1 MESPVGIVVA
11 VKPPGVIID
20 VEVAAVCQRC
30 ASGKGCGAGLLGG
43 HDGKRRVE
51 VSLPNEHQL
60 LPGDRVILEMS
71 PSILL
76 RAATLAYG
84 LPLATMVLAL
94 MLGSAIAGP
103 LDELTAVFLA
113 ATGLAG
119 GIGISRWRLAGHCA
133 NNFMPE
139 IRAIQP
145 SEAMNREFGHE

>member
-1 MESPVGIVVA
+1 M
-11 VKPPGVIID
+11 
-20 VEVAAVCQRC
+20 CQRC
-30 ASGKGCGAGLLGG
+30 VSGKGCGAGLLGG
-43 HDGKRRVE
+43 QDGKRRLE
-51 VSLPNEHQL
+51 VSLPTEYRL

-71 PSILL
+71 SKNLL

-84 LPLATMVLAL
+84 LPLAVMVLAL
-94 MLGSAIAGP
+94 MLGSALAGP
-103 LDELTAVFLA
+103 LEELTAVFLA

-119 GIGISRWRLAGHCA
+119 GIGISRWRLAGECA